1 MSVSAD
7 ITSCASALG
16 ALAGQVSED
25 QWALVRIIRANL
37 CASAER
43 VEIME
48 SSLLVPDMPRQG
60 TAETRSH

>member
-7 ITSCASALG
+7 IASCASALG

-48 SSLLVPDMPRQG
+48 SSLLVPDAPRQAA
-60 TAETRSH
+60 AETCSH